1 MEKNHINY
9 NEIEKLNDRVSKRV
23 DELLKNGEIIIIMP
37 NHHSVDD
44 FKRMRKILDKKKN
57 KFLKSLRK
65 YYGKPYEAIEE
76 FEFILRQYE
85 VTGILA
91 SQDVQRQRERFY
103 KELNEP
109 DEVKQY
115 IEYFKQKGYI

>member
-1 MEKNHINY
+1 MAKNHINY
-9 NEIEKLNDRVSKRV
+9 KEIAKLNDRVSERV
-23 DELLKNGEIIIIMP
+23 NKLLECGDLIIITP
-37 NHHSVDD
+37 NHHGVDD

-91 SQDVQRQRERFY
+91 SDDVQKQRERFY

-115 IEYFKQKGYI
+115 LEYFKQKGYI